1 MSDSSISAAG
11 LHKDMEAMGFSDL
24 DCTRET
30 GYENPLDVKAPEIH
44 HHYNPSLAQPTIT
57 FGDSGPGMD
66 EKELKNSRKLFHH
79 KEARDDKNGCFGIG
93 GSLGSAQLT
102 RLQGK
107 STRLSKKP
115 GGPLLQLTLD
125 YAKILKEDKYE
136 VIVHEATAA
145 WAAYWEKYA
154 VNKEHGT
161 LEILE
166 SPKHVVEA
174 LVAAI
179 PGAKFGR
186 MYADYLNEGTKM
198 SIFVDDEKL
207 MDLQAEDVS
216 DKKNASRFS
225 EYDVTIWGKYPEGSN
240 KTKDIKDVLVQY
252 VNGFGKSVYQDP
264 VTGNQVEEDPGAKGY
279 TMLAPIKCTSS
290 VRFKKGATDNWKV
303 EDGGQYPKRVRK
315 VIERFEIPYPSGG
328 DFELREIIAIAR
340 HLWNYPTILDSFMG
354 TEINKSR
361 INKAKIHSGILKV
374 LEDLADKFSKKYW
387 NDIKPDKKGVKVASP
402 TATKKILGRGG
413 KTVVLSSGATGTTT
427 TATTAGTTTAGTTTA
442 TTTPGTTTPGTT
454 TPGTTTSTTTTATT
468 TTGTASAGT
477 AGTAAT
483 TKLPTNTLVTGKQTF
498 IPVPAH
504 QKLAPQSQHDLVLAM
519 KEVKA
524 KLNATNLDALLE
536 EAVVTSEGGIANM
549 ISTVR
554 DAVKMLEDIAK
565 AKPNPKPAK

>member
-30 GYENPLDVKAPEIH
+30 GYENPLDAKAPEIH
-44 HHYNPSLAQPTIT
+44 HRYNPSLAQPTIT

-107 STRLSKKP
+107 STRLSKKA

-125 YAKILKEDKYE
+125 YAKIVKEDKYE

-145 WAAYWEKYA
+145 WTAYWEKYA

-207 MDLQAEDVS
+207 MDLQPEDVS
-216 DKKNASRFS
+216 DEKNASKCVK
-225 EYDVTIWGKYPEGSN
+225 YDVTVWGKYLECST
-240 KTKDIKDVLVQY
+240 KVKDIKDVLVQY
-252 VNGFGKSVYQDP
+252 LNGFGKLVYQDP
-264 VTGNQVEEDPGAKGY
+264 VTGNQVEEDPAAKGY
-279 TMLAPIKCTSS
+279 TKLASINCISS

-303 EDGGQYPKRVRK
+303 EDGGLYPKRVRK

-328 DFELREIIAIAR
+328 DYEQREIIAISR
-340 HLWNYPTILDSFMG
+340 HVWNYPTILDPFMG

-361 INKAKIHSGILKV
+361 INKAKIHPGILKV

-387 NDIKPDKKGVKVASP
+387 NDIKPEKKGVKVASP
-402 TATKKILGRGG
+402 TPTKKILGRGG
-413 KTVVLSSGATGTTT
+413 NTVVLSSGGTGTTT
-427 TATTAGTTTAGTTTA
+427 TGITASSTPTNTVATATTTTPSTATTTA
-442 TTTPGTTTPGTT
+442 TTTPP
-454 TPGTTTSTTTTATT
+454 A
-468 TTGTASAGT
+468 
-477 AGTAAT
+477 
-483 TKLPTNTLVTGKQTF
+483 NTLVTGKQTF

-554 DAVKMLEDIAK
+554 EAIQMLESIAK
-565 AKPNPKPAK
+565 VRAKPKQAK

>member
-30 GYENPLDVKAPEIH
+30 GYENSLDAKAPEIH
-44 HHYNPSLAQPTIT
+44 HRYNPSLAQPTIS
-57 FGDSGPGMD
+57 FGDDGPAMD
-66 EKELKNSRKLFHH
+66 EVELKNSRKLFHH

-107 STRLSKKP
+107 STRLSKKA

-125 YAKILKEDKYE
+125 YAKIVKEDKYE
-136 VIVHEATAA
+136 VVVHEATAA
-145 WAAYWEKYA
+145 WTAYWEKYA
-154 VNKEHGT
+154 VNKDHGT
-161 LEILE
+161 LEVLE
-166 SPKHVVEA
+166 CPKHVVEG
-174 LVAAI
+174 LIAAI

-186 MYADYLNEGTKM
+186 MYSDYLAEGTKM

-207 MDLQAEDVS
+207 MDLQPEDVS
-216 DKKNASRFS
+216 DENNASKCVK
-225 EYDVTIWGKYPEGSN
+225 YDVTVWGKYLEGST
-240 KTKDIKDVLVQY
+240 KVKDIKDVLVQY
-252 VNGFGKSVYQDP
+252 VNGFGKPVYQDP
-264 VTGNQVEEDPGAKGY
+264 VTGNQVEEDPAAKGY
-279 TMLAPIKCTSS
+279 TKLAAINCTSS

-328 DFELREIIAIAR
+328 DYEQREIIAISR
-340 HLWNYPTILDSFMG
+340 HVWNYPTILDTFMG

-361 INKAKIHSGILKV
+361 INKVKIHPSILKV

-387 NDIKPDKKGVKVASP
+387 NDIKPEKKGVKVASP
-402 TATKKILGRGG
+402 TPTRKILGRGG
-413 KTVVLSSGATGTTT
+413 NTVVLSSGTTT
-427 TATTAGTTTAGTTTA
+427 TAHTTTA
-442 TTTPGTTTPGTT
+442 TTTAPT
-454 TPGTTTSTTTTATT
+454 TTTTATPT
-468 TTGTASAGT
+468 TTTTTPTATS
-477 AGTAAT
+477 T
-483 TKLPTNTLVTGKQTF
+483 TPANTLVTGKQTF

-524 KLNATNLDALLE
+524 KLNATNLDALQQD
-536 EAVVTSEGGIANM
+536 AVVTSEGGIANM

-554 DAVKMLEDIAK
+554 EAIQMLESIAK
-565 AKPNPKPAK
+565 VRAKPKLAK

>member
-11 LHKDMEAMGFSDL
+11 LHRDMEAMGFSDL

-44 HHYNPSLAQPTIT
+44 HRYNPSLAQPTIS

-66 EKELKNSRKLFHH
+66 EVELKRSRKLFNH
-79 KEARDDKNGCFGIG
+79 KDATDEKNGCFGIG

-115 GGPLLQLTLD
+115 GGVLLQLTLD

-145 WAAYWEKYA
+145 WAAYWDKYA

-174 LVAAI
+174 LVSAI

-225 EYDVTIWGKYPEGSN
+225 EYDVTIWGKYPEGST

-264 VTGNQVEEDPGAKGY
+264 VTGNQVEEDPAAKGY

-340 HLWNYPTILDSFMG
+340 HLWNYPTILDPFMG

-374 LEDLADKFSKKYW
+374 LEELADKFSKKYW
-387 NDIKPDKKGVKVASP
+387 NDIKPEKKSGVKVASP
-402 TATKKILGRGG
+402 TPTKKILGRGG
-413 KTVVLSSGATGTTT
+413 KTVVLSSGTTATGTTT
-427 TATTAGTTTAGTTTA
+427 T
-442 TTTPGTTTPGTT
+442 TTPA
-454 TPGTTTSTTTTATT
+454 TTTTATT
-468 TTGTASAGT
+468 TTATTTTAPAGTASTGTGT
-477 AGTAAT
+477 AT
-483 TKLPTNTLVTGKQTF
+483 LPTNTLVTGKQTF

-524 KLNATNLDALLE
+524 KLNATNLDALLD

-565 AKPNPKPAK
+565 VKAKPKQVK

>member
-1 MSDSSISAAG
+1 
-11 LHKDMEAMGFSDL
+11 MEAMGFSDL

-30 GYENPLDVKAPEIH
+30 GYENALDAKAPEIH
-44 HHYNPSLAQPTIT
+44 HRYNPSLAQPIIS

-66 EKELKNSRKLFHH
+66 DVELKRSRKLFNH
-79 KEARDDKNGCFGIG
+79 KDATDEKNGCFGIG
-93 GSLGSAQLT
+93 GSLGSAQLA

-154 VNKEHGT
+154 VDKEHGT

-207 MDLQAEDVS
+207 MDIQPEDVS

-225 EYDVTIWGKYPEGSN
+225 EYDVTVWGKYPEGSR
-240 KTKDIKDVLVQY
+240 KVKDIKDVLVQY

-264 VTGNQVEEDPGAKGY
+264 VTGNQVEEDPAAKGY

-328 DFELREIIAIAR
+328 DFELREIIAISR
-340 HLWNYPTILDSFMG
+340 HLWIYPTILDPFMG

-413 KTVVLSSGATGTTT
+413 KTVVLSSGTTATGTTT
-427 TATTAGTTTAGTTTA
+427 PGSTTTATTTAGTTT
-442 TTTPGTTTPGTT
+442 TT
-454 TPGTTTSTTTTATT
+454 TTTSGTATT
-468 TTGTASAGT
+468 G
-477 AGTAAT
+477 T
-483 TKLPTNTLVTGKQTF
+483 TKPPTNTLVTGKQTF

-524 KLNATNLDALLE
+524 KLNATNLDTLLD

-565 AKPNPKPAK
+565 AKPKPAK